1 VVIIPIIMTG
11 LFYAS
16 YAAIIWPCKKHYLNI
31 GVPLV
36 VESNMTGTAFGI
48 IFI

>member
-1 VVIIPIIMTG
+1 MILSTSKYDDGYDRILVLHP
-11 LFYAS
+11 
-16 YAAIIWPCKKHYLNI
+16 KHYLNI